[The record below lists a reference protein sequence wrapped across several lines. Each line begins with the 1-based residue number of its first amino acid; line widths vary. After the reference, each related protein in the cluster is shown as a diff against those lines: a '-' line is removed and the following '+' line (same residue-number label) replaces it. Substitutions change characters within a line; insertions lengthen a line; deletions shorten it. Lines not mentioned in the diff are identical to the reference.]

1 MNQFTVFLPG
11 VKTPGECSVLM
22 NGHRQIPGLDHD
34 IGGVMIYHSALVF
47 RLAALAVKETK

>member
-1 MNQFTVFLPG
+1 
-11 VKTPGECSVLM
+11 M